1 MTHLPDFSSRTIV
14 VIGDVMLDQY
24 FWGDVERISPEAPV
38 PVVKVHKKTTSL
50 GGGGNVAM
58 NLKGLKSG
66 HRLIGLRGFDE
77 NGKHLAA
84 ILDKEAI
91 QHSLATIQTHPT
103 TTKTRILSQGQ
114 QLIRLDEERS
124 QSIDEQAVDTLFN
137 ILDDCLDTAAG
148 VIISDY
154 GKGIFKSNAAQRI
167 IHRCRSLNIP
177 VFVDPKGHDW
187 GRYKGATCITPNSAE
202 FNLVASF
209 DEFDDSTLEKQAKKT
224 IEQLNLQYILMTR
237 GARGMSLF
245 RAHHPA
251 VHISTEAQEV
261 FDVSGA
267 GDTVIATLAAAFCSG
282 MQMQNAARLA
292 NTAAGIVVGKI
303 GTKPIIHTELKQ
315 ALSDQAFTGAAK
327 SVDVGRAAEIVKEWR
342 KDGQRVV
349 FTNGCFDIL
358 HVGHIQLL
366 HAAAAQGDRLIIG
379 LNSDSSVKIL
389 KGESRPVVSEMER
402 AALLSSIRG
411 VDLVVMFDEETPIEL
426 IRRFTPDVLVKGG
439 DYTPETVVGH
449 EVVEQSNG
457 RVVIVPLVDG
467 VSTTKV
473 IASIQPEKPIPT

>member
-1 MTHLPDFSSRTIV
+1 MNYLPDFSSHTIV

-24 FWGDVERISPEAPV
+24 FWGDVDRISPEAPV
-38 PVVKVHKKTTSL
+38 PVIKVNKKTMSL
-50 GGGGNVAM
+50 GGAGNVAM
-58 NLKGLKSG
+58 NLKEVNCG
-66 HRLIGLRGFDE
+66 HRLIGLRGLDDSGE
-77 NGKHLAA
+77 HLAA
-84 ILDKEAI
+84 LLEKEAI
-91 QHSLATIQTHPT
+91 MHSLATIQTHPT
-103 TTKTRILSQGQ
+103 TTKTRIIGQGQ

-124 QSIDEQAVDTLFN
+124 QSIDEQAVDTLLT
-137 ILDDCLDTAAG
+137 ILDDCLDKTSG

-154 GKGIFKSNAAQRI
+154 GKGIFKSDAAQRI
-167 IHRCRSLNIP
+167 IHRCRSMNIP

-187 GRYKGATCITPNSAE
+187 EKYKGATCITPNTAE
-202 FNLVASF
+202 FNLVAPF
-209 DEFDDSTLEKQAKKT
+209 DEYDESALEQQAEKT

-245 RAHHPA
+245 SANQPA

-267 GDTVIATLAAAFCSG
+267 GDTVIATLTAAFCSG
-282 MQMQNAARLA
+282 MEMQGAASLA

-303 GTKPIIHTELKQ
+303 GTKPVMNTELKQ
-315 ALSDQAFTGAAK
+315 ALSNRTLIGSTKCVDLGQAVAM
-327 SVDVGRAAEIVKEWR
+327 VKDWR
-342 KDGQRVV
+342 RDGQRMV

-366 HAAAAQGDRLIIG
+366 HAAAAQGDRLIVG
-379 LNSDSSVKIL
+379 LNSDSSVKNL
-389 KGESRPVVSEMER
+389 KGQSRPVVPEMER

-411 VDLVVMFDEETPIEL
+411 VDLVVMFGEETPLEL
-426 IRRFTPDVLVKGG
+426 IRQLTPEVLVKGG
-439 DYTPETVVGH
+439 DYIPETVVGH
-449 EVVEQSNG
+449 EVVEQSGG

-473 IASIQPEKPIPT
+473 IASIQPEKN

>member
-1 MTHLPDFSSRTIV
+1 MNHLPDFSNHTIV

-24 FWGDVERISPEAPV
+24 FWGDVDRISPEAPV
-38 PVVKVHKKTTSL
+38 PVVKVNKKTMSL
-50 GGGGNVAM
+50 GGAGNVAM
-58 NLKGLKSG
+58 NLKGVNCG
-66 HRLIGLRGFDE
+66 HRLIGLRGLDD
-77 NGKHLAA
+77 NGEHLAA
-84 ILDKEAI
+84 LLEKEAI
-91 QHSLATIQTHPT
+91 DHSLATIQTHPT
-103 TTKTRILSQGQ
+103 TTKTRILGQGQ

-124 QSIDEQAVDTLFN
+124 QSIDEQAVDTLLT
-137 ILDDCLDTAAG
+137 ILDDCLDKTSG

-154 GKGIFKSNAAQRI
+154 GKGIFKSDAAQRI

-187 GRYKGATCITPNSAE
+187 ERYKGATCITPNTAE
-202 FNLVASF
+202 FNLVAPF
-209 DEFDDSTLEKQAKKT
+209 DEYDEATLEQQAEKT

-245 RAHHPA
+245 SANQPA

-267 GDTVIATLAAAFCSG
+267 GDTVIATLTAAYCSG
-282 MQMQNAARLA
+282 MEMQDAASLA

-303 GTKPIIHTELKQ
+303 GTKPVIDTELKQ
-315 ALSDQAFTGAAK
+315 ALSNRTLTGSTK
-327 SVDVGRAAEIVKEWR
+327 CVDLARPCEWSRAWR
-342 KDGQRVV
+342 RDGQRVV

-366 HAAAAQGDRLIIG
+366 HAAAAQGDRLIVG
-379 LNSDSSVKIL
+379 LNSDSSVKNL
-389 KGESRPVVSEMER
+389 KGQSRPVVPEMER
-402 AALLSSIRG
+402 AALLSSIKG
-411 VDLVVMFDEETPIEL
+411 VDLVVMFDEETPIDL
-426 IRRFTPDVLVKGG
+426 IRRLTPDVLVKGG

-449 EVVEQSNG
+449 EMVEQSGG
-457 RVVIVPLVDG
+457 RVVIVPLIDG

-473 IASIQPEKPIPT
+473 IASIQP